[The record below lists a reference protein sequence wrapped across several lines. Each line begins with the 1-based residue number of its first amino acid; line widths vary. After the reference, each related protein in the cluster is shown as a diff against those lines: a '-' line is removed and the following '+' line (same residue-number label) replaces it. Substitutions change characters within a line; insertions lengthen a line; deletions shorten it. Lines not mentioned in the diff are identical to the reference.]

1 MTIAYWCVLI
11 AAIIPMLMSMLA
23 KAGGPGF
30 DNHAV
35 RPYLDTL
42 TGWRQRANW
51 AQQNGYEAFPPFA
64 AAVIIAH
71 QAGADQATVD
81 TLAVAFIV
89 IRLIYGAMYI
99 ANLATLRSLV
109 WTAGFACVVG
119 LFVAA
124 AST

>member
-1 MTIAYWCVLI
+1 MTTAYWCVLI
-11 AAIIPMLMSMLA
+11 AAIIPMLMSTLA
-23 KAGGPGF
+23 KAGGKGF

-35 RPYLDTL
+35 RSYLDAQ

-71 QAGADQATVD
+71 QAGAAQGTID
-81 TLAVAFIV
+81 TLAVAFIL
-89 IRLIYGAMYI
+89 IRFLYGAMYL
-99 ANLATLRSLV
+99 ADLATLRSLV

-119 LFVAA
+119 LFIAA
-124 AST
+124 T

>member
-1 MTIAYWCVLI
+1 MAIAYWCVLI

-30 DNHAV
+30 DNSAV
-35 RPYLDTL
+35 RHYLDAQ

-64 AAVIIAH
+64 AGVIIAH
-71 QAGADQATVD
+71 QAGVD
-81 TLAVAFIV
+81 PSTINTLAVAFIV
-89 IRLIYGAMYI
+89 IRLLYGAIYI

-124 AST
+124 T

>member
-1 MTIAYWCVLI
+1 MTTAYWCVLI
-11 AAIIPMLMSMLA
+11 AAIIPMLMSTLA

-30 DNHAV
+30 DNSAV
-35 RPYLDTL
+35 RPYLDAQS
-42 TGWRQRANW
+42 GWRQRANW

-71 QAGADQATVD
+71 QAGADQSTVNI
-81 TLAVAFIV
+81 LAVAFIV
-89 IRLIYGAMYI
+89 IRLIYGAIYI

-119 LFVAA
+119 LFIAA
-124 AST
+124 T

>member
-1 MTIAYWCVLI
+1 MTTAYWCVLI

-23 KAGGPGF
+23 KAGGTGF

-35 RPYLDTL
+35 RTYLDAQ

-71 QAGADQATVD
+71 QAGADQSMVNV
-81 TLAVAFIV
+81 LAVSFIV
-89 IRLIYGAMYI
+89 FRLLYGAIYI

-119 LFVAA
+119 LFIAA
-124 AST
+124 A

>member
-1 MTIAYWCVLI
+1 MTTAYWCVLI
-11 AAIIPMLMSMLA
+11 AAVIPMMMSTLA

-35 RPYLDTL
+35 RSYLDKQ

-51 AQQNGYEAFPPFA
+51 AQQNGYEAFPAFA

-71 QAGADQATVD
+71 QAGVDQGVIN
-81 TLAVAFIV
+81 TLAVAFII
-89 IRLIYGAMYI
+89 IRLVYGGMYL

-109 WTAGFACVVG
+109 WTAGLACVIG
-119 LFVAA
+119 LFIAA
-124 AST
+124 A

>member
-1 MTIAYWCVLI
+1 MTTAYWCVLI
-11 AAIIPMLMSMLA
+11 AAIIPMMMSTLA

-35 RPYLDTL
+35 RSYLDNQ

-51 AQQNGYEAFPPFA
+51 AQQNGYEAFPAFA

-71 QAGADQATVD
+71 QAGADQGTINS
-81 TLAVAFIV
+81 LAVAFII
-89 IRLIYGAMYI
+89 IRLVYGGMYL

-109 WTAGFACVVG
+109 WTAGLACVIG
-119 LFVAA
+119 LFIAA
-124 AST
+124 A

>member
-1 MTIAYWCVLI
+1 
-11 AAIIPMLMSMLA
+11 MLMSTLA

-30 DNHAV
+30 DNSAV
-35 RPYLDTL
+35 RSYLDAQ

-71 QAGADQATVD
+71 QAGVAQSTID

-89 IRLIYGAMYI
+89 FRLIYGAIYI

-119 LFVAA
+119 LFIAA
-124 AST
+124 T

>member
-1 MTIAYWCVLI
+1 MTTAYWCVLI
-11 AAIIPMLMSMLA
+11 AAIIPLMMSMLA
-23 KAGGPGF
+23 KAGGHGF

-35 RPYLDTL
+35 RSYLDHQ

-71 QAGADQATVD
+71 QTGADQGVIN
-81 TLAVAFIV
+81 TLAVAFVI
-89 IRLIYGAMYI
+89 IRLVYGGMYL

-119 LFVAA
+119 LFIAA
-124 AST
+124 A

>member
-1 MTIAYWCVLI
+1 MTTAYWCVLI
-11 AAIIPMLMSMLA
+11 AAIIPMLMSTLA
-23 KAGGPGF
+23 KAGGKGF

-35 RPYLDTL
+35 RTYLDAQ

-71 QAGADQATVD
+71 QAGADQSMVNV
-81 TLAVAFIV
+81 LAVSFIV
-89 IRLIYGAMYI
+89 FRLIYGAIYI
-99 ANLATLRSLV
+99 ANFATLRSLV

-119 LFVAA
+119 LFLAA
-124 AST
+124 A

>member
-30 DNHAV
+30 DNSAV
-35 RPYLDTL
+35 RSYLEAQ

-64 AAVIIAH
+64 AGVIIAQ
-71 QAGADQATVD
+71 QAGVD
-81 TLAVAFIV
+81 PSTINTLAVAFIV
-89 IRLIYGAMYI
+89 IRLLYGAVYI

-109 WTAGFACVVG
+109 WAAGLACVVG

-124 AST
+124 A